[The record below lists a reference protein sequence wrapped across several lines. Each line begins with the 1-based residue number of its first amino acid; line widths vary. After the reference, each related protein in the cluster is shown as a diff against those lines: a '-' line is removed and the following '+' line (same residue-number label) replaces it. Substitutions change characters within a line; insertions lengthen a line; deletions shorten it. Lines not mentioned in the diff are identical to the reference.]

1 MVAII
6 LFTLLI
12 FSSNSYQ
19 TFILDGAVFRAAV
32 DSKEISMTAILE
44 TVVHIANRNK
54 EINTKKALMLK
65 LLMGS
70 VGVFI
75 FLTFVIQIM
84 TGQYLQA

>member
-1 MVAII
+1 MEAII

>member
-1 MVAII
+1 MAII